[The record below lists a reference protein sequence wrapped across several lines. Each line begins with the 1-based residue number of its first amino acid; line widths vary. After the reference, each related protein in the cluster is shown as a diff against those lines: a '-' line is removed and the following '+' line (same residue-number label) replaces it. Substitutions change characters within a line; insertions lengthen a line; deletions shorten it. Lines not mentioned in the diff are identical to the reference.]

1 MQIQKTIA
9 KDFSHPKKPKTKN
22 SKSTPLYN
30 NTMELVKKKNKQ
42 KKFKCRQEYIKKP
55 KKTPATGDN
64 TIDAIKK

>member
-30 NTMELVKKKNKQ
+30 NIMELVKKENK
-42 KKFKCRQEYIKKP
+42 
-55 KKTPATGDN
+55 
-64 TIDAIKK
+64 